1 MKTVL
6 LAALTGLAVAT
17 TSLVFA
23 QSAEEPQDT
32 DAPTAPEDTQ
42 DPLTGTEIVYDSL
55 PFQDLRRVKPVTGD
69 AAAGQAIAEPCAA
82 CHGETGV
89 ATIPAMPHLAGQ
101 NATYLYEAI
110 RLYHGGYV
118 PDTPMST
125 LAEGLSDAD
134 MRNLAVFYA
143 SQPRWGLASAV
154 PQSAEDDD
162 AQAAEAVADDDMP
175 ADDEDAVAA
184 ADGDSGD
191 DEALPPPTP
200 EMLALGQQLY
210 LHGNPARGIPG
221 CQGCHGSDA
230 LGHPLREQTDRSGNV
245 PYALY
250 PALRGQDRE
259 SLLFRMNYYRDQ
271 PLDKV
276 SSHRIM
282 VPVAKTLDQRGVDAI
297 VAWLASL
304 QG

>member
-55 PFQDLRRVKPVTGD
+55 PFQDLRRMKPVTGD

-101 NATYLYEAI
+101 NATYLYEAT

-143 SQPRWGLASAV
+143 SQPRWGLASAC
-154 PQSAEDDD
+154 
-162 AQAAEAVADDDMP
+162 
-175 ADDEDAVAA
+175 
-184 ADGDSGD
+184 
-191 DEALPPPTP
+191 L
-200 EMLALGQQLY
+200 LY
-210 LHGNPARGIPG
+210 TSPSP
-221 CQGCHGSDA
+221 
-230 LGHPLREQTDRSGNV
+230 
-245 PYALY
+245 
-250 PALRGQDRE
+250 
-259 SLLFRMNYYRDQ
+259 RD
-271 PLDKV
+271 
-276 SSHRIM
+276 
-282 VPVAKTLDQRGVDAI
+282 
-297 VAWLASL
+297 
-304 QG
+304 

>member
-1 MKTVL
+1 MKTAL

-23 QSAEEPQDT
+23 QSTEQPPDSDT
-32 DAPTAPEDTQ
+32 PPETVGDADDT
-42 DPLTGTEIVYDSL
+42 LTGTEIVYDSL
-55 PFQDLRRVKPVTGD
+55 PFQDLRRIRPVTGD

-162 AQAAEAVADDDMP
+162 AQATAADDDMP
-175 ADDEDAVAA
+175 ADGEDAVAA
-184 ADGDSGD
+184 ADGGTGD

-221 CQGCHGSDA
+221 CQGCHGADA
-230 LGHPLREQTDRSGNV
+230 LGHPLREQIDRSGNV

-276 SSHRIM
+276 SSHRVM
-282 VPVAKTLDQRGVDAI
+282 VPVAKALDQRGVDAI
-297 VAWLASL
+297 AAWLSSL
-304 QG
+304 EG

>member
-23 QSAEEPQDT
+23 QSAGEPQDT
-32 DAPTAPEDTQ
+32 DSTTTPPEEGD
-42 DPLTGTEIVYDSL
+42 DPLLGTEVVYDSL
-55 PFQDLRRVKPVTGD
+55 PFHDLRRIKPVTGD

-143 SQPRWGLASAV
+143 SQPRWGLAAATPQADEDDGPAV
-154 PQSAEDDD
+154 AADDD
-162 AQAAEAVADDDMP
+162 A
-175 ADDEDAVAA
+175 
-184 ADGDSGD
+184 DGDDGEDTVASMDVDG
-191 DEALPPPTP
+191 EALPPPTP
-200 EMLALGQQLY
+200 DMLALGQQLY
-210 LHGNPARGIPG
+210 MHGNPARGIPG

-230 LGHPLREQTDRSGNV
+230 LGHPLRDQLDRSGNV

-259 SLLFRMNYYRDQ
+259 SLLFRMTYYRDQ

-276 SSHRIM
+276 SSHQVM
-282 VPVAKTLDQRGVDAI
+282 VPIAKRLDQRGIDAI
-297 VAWLASL
+297 AAWLSSL
-304 QG
+304 EG